1 MGGAGMTGTPLVIV
15 GAGGH
20 GREMLDVVRAMN
32 AAKPTFDFLGFVDDG
47 HPDVSLLD
55 RLEAPFLGPTGEL
68 AKLGAAYVI
77 GVGTPEPRKRI
88 DQQLSALGLEPAVL
102 VHPMA
107 SMGADIELG
116 PGSVVCAHASI
127 TTHVR
132 TGRHVHLNV
141 GARVAHDTV
150 VGDYGTLL
158 PNATVSGGVSLGEG
172 VMLGTNSAIIQ
183 GLSVGAWT
191 VVGAGAVVIRD
202 LPAGVTAVGVP
213 AVPSPSR

>member
-1 MGGAGMTGTPLVIV
+1 MTATPLVIV

-20 GREMLDVVRAMN
+20 AREMLDVVRAMN
-32 AAKPTFDFLGFVDDG
+32 ASTPTFDVLGFVDDG
-47 HPDVSLLD
+47 HPDTSLLD
-55 RLEAPFLGPTGEL
+55 QLGTPFLGPMSEL
-68 AKLGAAYVI
+68 EKLGAAYVI
-77 GVGTPEPRKRI
+77 GVGMPEPRKRI

-102 VHPMA
+102 VHPRA
-107 SMGADIELG
+107 SIGADVELG

-132 TGRHVHLNV
+132 TGRHVHLNL
-141 GARVAHDTV
+141 GARVAHDSV
-150 VGDYGTLL
+150 VADYGTLL
-158 PNATVSGGVSLGEG
+158 PNATVSGDVTLEEG
-172 VMLGTNSAIIQ
+172 VMLGTNSAVIQ
-183 GLSVGAWT
+183 GLRVGAWT